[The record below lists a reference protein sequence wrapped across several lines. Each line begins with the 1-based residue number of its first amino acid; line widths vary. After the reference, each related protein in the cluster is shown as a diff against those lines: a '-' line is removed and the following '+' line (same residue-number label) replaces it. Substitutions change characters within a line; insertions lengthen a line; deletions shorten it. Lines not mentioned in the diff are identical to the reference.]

1 MHAVV
6 PLTGHGVLGTVWTL
20 ADQLGVVARSPSELV
35 AALQHDQRRTVIVLP
50 DLHAADDAAALAE
63 LAVALADVEH
73 VRLVVEARSGH
84 RVLPL
89 LGAAGPAVMD
99 LDEAQWTE
107 PARYEA
113 RLAAQDRSGPHP
125 AGGRPADPLAP
136 LPDLEDPAAVC
147 AADPVHVTAAYEV
160 DGAPYGGLRAA
171 WLRAGQ
177 SLLHHQPPAERALV
191 LLTALGDGADP
202 RLAPELAQLA
212 AGASWELVW
221 GRVCG
226 DISPPWPGPVFA
238 LTLGNGPLEGQILL
252 SDHQGVLRTVALSD
266 AVPTGRLIQRIPQT
280 MALSSLPD
288 GTVWALDSQGSLH
301 TQKLSAA
308 RPVSGLTALLDDG
321 PTPVEQAADALTTL
335 LAQTSGTAMA
345 ATENLAALADASGT
359 VHTLTIGAPDAAP
372 RTALLHEGPV
382 TALAAVDLPL
392 GESGPSV
399 PLLYSGGAD
408 GRVRVWA
415 PEQEP
420 LAAPVA
426 ERSCPVVALSCAHTP
441 VGLVLAAGWADGL
454 VEYHRLD
461 AGEMRSFRPGPPV
474 SGLAVTP
481 GGHLVI
487 GTDEAVFCLRPR

>member
-1 MHAVV
+1 MHAVA
-6 PLTGHGVLGTVWTL
+6 PLTGHRVLSAVWAL
-20 ADQLGVVARSPSELV
+20 ADQLGVPVRKLSHLV
-35 AALQHDQRRTVIVLP
+35 TALERDRRRTFIVLP
-50 DLHAADDAAALAE
+50 DLHAAEDAPGLAE
-63 LAVALADVEH
+63 LVIALAGVEH
-73 VRLVVEARSGH
+73 VRLVVEVRSGH
-84 RVLPL
+84 PVLRS
-89 LGAAGPAVMD
+89 LGAAAPAVMD

-107 PARYEA
+107 TARYEPPPA
-113 RLAAQDRSGPHP
+113 TQDRAPSAELPI
-125 AGGRPADPLAP
+125 P
-136 LPDLEDPAAVC
+136 LPDLADPAAVC
-147 AADPVHVTAAYEV
+147 AADPVRIATGYEL
-160 DGAPYGGLRAA
+160 DDSPYGGLRAA

-177 SLLHHQPPAERALV
+177 SLLRDQLPANRALV

-202 RLAPELAQLA
+202 RLKPTLAQLA
-212 AGASWELVW
+212 GAGASWELVW
-221 GRVCG
+221 GRVYG

-238 LTLGNGPLEGQILL
+238 VAVGNGPLEGQILL
-252 SDHQGVLRTVALSD
+252 SDHQGVLRTVALPD
-266 AVPTGRLIQRIPQT
+266 AVPTGRLTQRIPQT
-280 MALSSLPD
+280 TALSALPD

-321 PTPVEQAADALTTL
+321 PTPVEQAADALTAL

-345 ATENLAALADASGT
+345 ATENLAAVADATGT
-359 VHTLTIGAPDAAP
+359 VHTVTIGAPDAAP

-408 GRVRVWA
+408 GRVRMWA

-420 LAAPVA
+420 LTAPVA

-441 VGLVLAAGWADGL
+441 VGLVLAVGWADGL

-461 AGEMRSFRPGPPV
+461 AGEMRPFRPGPPV
-474 SGLAVTP
+474 SGLAATP
-481 GGHLVI
+481 DGHLVI